1 MTVVNPKSISGIN
14 SITTASGADNLLT
27 IHTNNGTERLRVD
40 STGTTKIVTG
50 IVTTLTATTGI
61 VTTLTTNTLTAN
73 STAKVGSGVTL
84 SPDGDIFATGV
95 TTATTFSGSG
105 ASLTNLP
112 AANLTGALPAISGAN
127 LTGLSQVGG
136 AYGVDFNDDTKARF
150 GNGNDLEIWHS
161 SNSNSYIKNS
171 TGELKLA
178 SDNIALMTTDQSE
191 KFIDCNGNGNVEL
204 YYDNSKKF
212 ETTTDGT
219 TVTGNLKISD
229 TAFFESS
236 DNFYLDIQS
245 GNNDFYIR
253 NGTTTRFSFKGS
265 TGKIEIG
272 DNTLGGYPGVSI
284 KASDLPTVQLWD
296 DQNSDNFVMRYR
308 NSNQRVELIN
318 NHNGV
323 HLDRGGTSFGSLSDE
338 RSKDIVSNITG
349 GFDKIKGLRTVIG
362 NYKTDP
368 DKYQKPFLIA
378 QDVQAVLPE
387 AVSTRDPD
395 NLTLCYTEVI
405 PLLTNAL
412 QEAIV
417 KIEVLETRLNNAGI
431 AT

>member
-1 MTVVNPKSISGIN
+1 MI
-14 SITTASGADNLLT
+14 
-27 IHTNNGTERLRVD
+27 
-40 STGTTKIVTG
+40 
-50 IVTTLTATTGI
+50 
-61 VTTLTTNTLTAN
+61 
-73 STAKVGSGVTL
+73 
-84 SPDGDIFATGV
+84 
-95 TTATTFSGSG
+95 
-105 ASLTNLP
+105 LP
-112 AANLTGALPAISGAN
+112 
-127 LTGLSQVGG
+127 
-136 AYGVDFNDDTKARF
+136 
-150 GNGNDLEIWHS
+150 
-161 SNSNSYIKNS
+161 
-171 TGELKLA
+171 
-178 SDNIALMTTDQSE
+178 
-191 KFIDCNGNGNVEL
+191 
-204 YYDNSKKF
+204 
-212 ETTTDGT
+212 
-219 TVTGNLKISD
+219 
-229 TAFFESS
+229 FFESS

>member
-1 MTVVNPKSISGIN
+1 
-14 SITTASGADNLLT
+14 
-27 IHTNNGTERLRVD
+27 
-40 STGTTKIVTG
+40 

>member
-14 SITTASGADNLLT
+14 SITTGSGSDDILT